1 MRVHDIRYGWPV
13 QRCLRPSSH
22 WDSPSFAQEFSQIA
36 ATVRVPVL
44 GPSPN
49 GAASGPR
56 WLAAAL
62 LANVPL

>member
-1 MRVHDIRYGWPV
+1 MAGRRSATSALQATGIRML
-13 QRCLRPSSH
+13 LRESLRL
-22 WDSPSFAQEFSQIA
+22 IA
-36 ATVRVPVL
+36 ARLRVPVL
-44 GPSPN
+44 GPSRN